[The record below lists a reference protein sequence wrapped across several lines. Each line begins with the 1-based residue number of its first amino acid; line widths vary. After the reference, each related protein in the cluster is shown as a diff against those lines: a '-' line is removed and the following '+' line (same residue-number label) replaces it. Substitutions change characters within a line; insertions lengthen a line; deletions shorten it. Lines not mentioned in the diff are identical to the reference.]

1 MHHYEHQAATPPPAL
16 PPPRSD
22 SHASTSTSA
31 TSHSRSTTDA
41 PRPASL
47 TARNLGRI
55 PDADEVAP
63 GIRLPGPDEDAR
75 ERRGKG
81 TQGQQRNNVYLTHR
95 EQRQHQQQHNHDD
108 DDDDDD
114 DDDQRERHSEKESLR
129 SDGTPLGSELGA
141 DHTAY
146 VGHYG
151 EGGAPVGESF
161 ECLSHTF
168 FFLHTTT
175 T

>member
-1 MHHYEHQAATPPPAL
+1 MSTGAHADSDPA
-16 PPPRSD
+16 PPRSE

-31 TSHSRSTTDA
+31 TSHSRSTDA

-63 GIRLPGPDEDAR
+63 GIRLPGPDEDDR

-81 TQGQQRNNVYLTHR
+81 TLGQQRNVYLTHR
-95 EQRQHQQQHNHDD
+95 EQRRSPHDD
-108 DDDDDD
+108 DDD
-114 DDDQRERHSEKESLR
+114 HSESGKESLR

-141 DHTAY
+141 DHAAY

-151 EGGAPVGESF
+151 EGGAPVGELMRRVT
-161 ECLSHTF
+161 CLDSALPAHAILDSQLESHPS
-168 FFLHTTT
+168 
-175 T
+175 